1 MGRRRI
7 FNFNVVTLGG
17 NMEVNEDVE
26 KLTKALIMGVMEED
40 EEVIIEM
47 TELAENIA
55 LSLTE
60 QEVDTAKANAQAFL
74 DHLNFKP
81 TIH

>member
-1 MGRRRI
+1 
-7 FNFNVVTLGG
+7 
-17 NMEVNEDVE
+17 MEEINEDVE

-40 EEVIIEM
+40 IDRVSEM

-60 QEVDTAKANAQAFL
+60 QEVDTAKANAQRFL

>member
-1 MGRRRI
+1 
-7 FNFNVVTLGG
+7 
-17 NMEVNEDVE
+17 MEEINEDVE

-40 EEVIIEM
+40 IDRVSEM
-47 TELAENIA
+47 AELAENIA

-60 QEVDTAKANAQAFL
+60 QEVDTAKANAQRFL

>member
-1 MGRRRI
+1 
-7 FNFNVVTLGG
+7 
-17 NMEVNEDVE
+17 MEVNEDVE
-26 KLTKALIMGVMEED
+26 RLTKALIMGVMEED
-40 EEVIIEM
+40 VDKVSEM

-60 QEVDTAKANAQAFL
+60 EEVGTAKANAQAFL